1 MTIPSTEKCL
11 NCNHLLAPSFK
22 FCPNCSQKVAF
33 SYRLKELFT
42 HFLNDYFTFDSKIG
56 RSIKPLLT
64 RPGYLTLQFLAG
76 KRERYIQPL
85 RVFIFLSIVFFL
97 LLSISVSV
105 KDTSLSDTVGSSAM
119 DGAFDDAFWNRF
131 FGALLPK
138 LFFILLP
145 LFALMLALLYRR
157 KRLNLLTH
165 FLFALHFHSTV
176 FFVGIVYELC
186 SLLFATF
193 EWYTVNSIL
202 IICVAIYLL
211 IYLLKAMRIVYRD
224 NWKKTI
230 LKLAILG
237 FLYLILLLSFTFL
250 LFALSINY

>member
-1 MTIPSTEKCL
+1 
-11 NCNHLLAPSFK
+11 
-22 FCPNCSQKVAF
+22 
-33 SYRLKELFT
+33 
-42 HFLNDYFTFDSKIG
+42 
-56 RSIKPLLT
+56 
-64 RPGYLTLQFLAG
+64 
-76 KRERYIQPL
+76 
-85 RVFIFLSIVFFL
+85 
-97 LLSISVSV
+97 
-105 KDTSLSDTVGSSAM
+105 M